1 MIHPRPLF
9 AASLAIALGFAA
21 PASPAAPH
29 PARGISAAASG
40 TAPAAGTAPEVIP
53 LGDFMGRKRTIEVDV
68 GDQRGTFLVDTG
80 GGVTIVSLEFAKR
93 IGCTPWGRISGFRL
107 SGERLDMPRCDGVRI
122 GLPDGRTLA
131 PVTAGAF
138 DLAAVLAPGDDPVD
152 GSLALDALD
161 GQVFTLDVNAGTLQ
175 FESDGSLAE
184 RIAAPGAVEVPVRIS
199 RYGSS
204 ARGVA
209 AYALSKTAKGDLWLE
224 LDSGGDAPVLLPTAM
239 AAEAGADP
247 ALERQPYTVVL
258 SGIGRDVSKE
268 TRAIVRDMVRD
279 GVIGM
284 PVLVH
289 WRLTFDLARDRMWI
303 APAR

>member
-1 MIHPRPLF
+1 MPPIVPFL
-9 AASLAIALGFAA
+9 AALALAAVAA
-21 PASPAAPH
+21 PASASTEPTSGAGVQAPR
-29 PARGISAAASG
+29 PIA
-40 TAPAAGTAPEVIP
+40 
-53 LGDFMGRKRTIEVDV
+53 LGDFMGRKRTIEVEV
-68 GDQRGTFLVDTG
+68 GGQRGTFIVDTG
-80 GGVTIVSLEFAKR
+80 GGVTLLSLDFARR
-93 IGCTPWGRISGFRL
+93 IGCRPWGRISGFRL
-107 SGERLDMPRCDGVRI
+107 SGERLDMPRCENVRI
-122 GLPDGRTLA
+122 GLPDGTTLA

-138 DLAAVLAPGDDPVD
+138 DLAAVLAEGDDPVD

-161 GQVFTLDVNAGTLQ
+161 GQAFTLDVNAGTLQ
-175 FESDGSLAE
+175 FETPESLAA
-184 RIAAPGAVEVPVRIS
+184 RIAAAGTVEVPVRIS

-209 AYALSKTAKGDLWLE
+209 AYALSRTAKGDLWLE

-247 ALERQPYTVVL
+247 AVERQPYTVVL
-258 SGIGRDVSKE
+258 SGIGADVSKE

-289 WRLTFDLARDRMWI
+289 WRLTFDLSRDRLWI
-303 APAR
+303 SPAR